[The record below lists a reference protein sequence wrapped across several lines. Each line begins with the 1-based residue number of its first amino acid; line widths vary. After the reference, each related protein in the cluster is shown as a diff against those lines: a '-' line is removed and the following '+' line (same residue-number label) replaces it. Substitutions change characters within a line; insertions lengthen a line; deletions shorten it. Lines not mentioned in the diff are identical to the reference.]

1 MNLFIDTSSL
11 VKRYVEEIIS
21 DKVDELFFKSDSIEI
36 SAITKIELNSALAR
50 RLADKSIDK
59 KACQMALDE
68 FGREC
73 IYFNINNSNTIF
85 P

>member
-11 VKRYVEEIIS
+11 VKRYVDEINS

-36 SAITKIELNSALAR
+36 SAITKIELNS
-50 RLADKSIDK
+50 
-59 KACQMALDE
+59 DE
-68 FGREC
+68 
-73 IYFNINNSNTIF
+73 N